1 MLRLKQ
7 LLYHRQIQTRLISF
21 DKVQNGKKY
30 CPNHPSTRS
39 QNFYEITDQTIYTH
53 LRLNI
58 YPDGGV
64 ARLKVYGEVF
74 KDWNTVMTVK
84 RLTWQLQ

>member
-1 MLRLKQ
+1 MPEDTSADALQKANWIEILPKSS
-7 LLYHRQIQTRLISF
+7 L
-21 DKVQNGKKY
+21 NPG
-30 CPNHPSTRS
+30 S
-39 QNFYEITDQTIYTH
+39 QNFFQIDNDTTWTH

-74 KDWNTVMTVK
+74 KNWDAVTET
-84 RLTWQLQ
+84 